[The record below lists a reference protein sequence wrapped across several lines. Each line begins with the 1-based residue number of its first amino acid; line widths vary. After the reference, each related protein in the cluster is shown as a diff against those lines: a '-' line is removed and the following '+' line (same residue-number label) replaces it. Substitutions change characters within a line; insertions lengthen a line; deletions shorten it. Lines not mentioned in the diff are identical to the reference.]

1 MFDHHEVDD
10 SKSGEADPSPEYLP
24 TAQYADSGDDDGDS
38 PVAAIQSALRLALRA
53 TESDVTCLVVRGRIA
68 YWASRRRTSNTNND
82 DHGALIAE
90 NDATT
95 ERRRSSSV
103 LSRWLAKSHSI
114 RVPVDKARGIYL
126 VASRRLANG
135 KFSRQNLIAL
145 QDANRIIVGLIDRLL
160 SRYMNR
166 TLSAATSHARMG
178 MIIVSLDG
186 TVLHTNDAARR
197 FIESGAGIKIADN
210 KIIGRCCGGNTTI
223 RDCLAMI
230 KDTGALAIEGENG
243 AASPL
248 SAVRIDKGGR
258 PAIALFM
265 DDPDKPVPPA
275 EWLQTV
281 YQMTRREAQVS
292 SLLAGGQNVSEVAAA
307 LGLSEATVKSYC
319 KDVFAKLDVRRK
331 PDLVRTLSSGPLT
344 FAAPRVVPAR
354 RLNPPSVPV
363 TAPGA

>member
-10 SKSGEADPSPEYLP
+10 TKAGDNDPPTEYLS
-24 TAQYADSGDDDGDS
+24 TAQYADSTDADGES
-38 PVAAIQSALRLALRA
+38 PVAAIQSALRLALQA
-53 TESDVTCLVVRGRIA
+53 TEADVTCLVIRGRIA
-68 YWASRRRTSNTNND
+68 YWASRRRSSAASD
-82 DHGALIAE
+82 DPAALIAE
-90 NDATT
+90 NDVATSH
-95 ERRRSSSV
+95 RRTGSV
-103 LSRWLAKSHSI
+103 LSRWLSKSHSI
-114 RVPVDKARGIYL
+114 RVPVNKARGIYL
-126 VASRRLANG
+126 VTSRRIANG
-135 KFSRQNLIAL
+135 KFSRQNLVAL
-145 QDANRIIVGLIDRLL
+145 QDANRIVAGLIDRLL

-178 MIIVSLDG
+178 MILVSLDG
-186 TVLHTNDAARR
+186 TVIHANDAARR

-210 KIIGRCCGGNTTI
+210 KIIGRCCGGSTTI
-223 RDCLAMI
+223 RDCLSLI
-230 KDTGALAIEGENG
+230 KDTGALAIEGDNG
-243 AASPL
+243 TASPL
-248 SAVRIDKGGR
+248 SAVRIDQGGR

-265 DDPDKPVPPA
+265 DDPDKPVPPT

-292 SLLAGGQNVSEVAAA
+292 SLLAGGQNVSEVAAT

-354 RLNPPSVPV
+354 RLNSPVVTISAPSV
-363 TAPGA
+363 